1 MDSINKN
8 QKEDNFEN
16 LYGAEGVKKIKDLA
30 DKAGSCFFCTKISNG
45 KTVQTRPMAMDEI
58 DEEGNFYFL
67 SANDSHKNKE
77 IAEDPKVQLFFQGS
91 SHSDFMTLYGSATIS
106 RDQKQIDEL
115 WDPMMKNWFTEGKD
129 DPRITV
135 IKFIPSEGYYWDTKH
150 AMPISLIKRVVGS
163 IIGETMDDS
172 IEGNIKV

>member
-16 LYGAEGVKKIKDLA
+16 LHGPEAVKKIKDLA
-30 DKAGSCFFCTKISNG
+30 DKAGSCFCCTKITSG
-45 KTVQTRPMAMDEI
+45 SSVQTRPMATDEI
-58 DEEGNFYFL
+58 DEQGNFYFL

-77 IAEDPKVQLFFQGS
+77 INEDSKVQLLFQGS
-91 SHSDFMTLYGSATIS
+91 SHSDFMTLYGDASIS
-106 RDQKQIDEL
+106 RDQKKIDDL
-115 WDPMMKNWFTEGKD
+115 WNPIMKNWFTEGKD

-135 IKFIPSEGYYWDTKH
+135 IKFVPSEGYYWDTKH
-150 AMPISLIKRVVGS
+150 AMPVSLIKRVVGS